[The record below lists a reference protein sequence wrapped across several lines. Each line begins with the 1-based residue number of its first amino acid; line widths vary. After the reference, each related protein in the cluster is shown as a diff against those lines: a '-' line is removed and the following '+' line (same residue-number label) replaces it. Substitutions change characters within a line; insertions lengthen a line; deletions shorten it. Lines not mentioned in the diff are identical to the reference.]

1 MLYLED
7 LLNRL
12 RFDMD
17 LEKSAEV
24 KLRLYGCGYE
34 YEVDLTY
41 NRLEKDADGNLIIIA
56 DDN

>member
-1 MLYLED
+1 MYLEN
-7 LLNRL
+7 LLNHL

-24 KLRLYGCGYE
+24 KLRLYACGNVH
-34 YEVDLTY
+34 EVDLTY

>member
-1 MLYLED
+1 MYLED
-7 LLNRL
+7 LLNHL